1 MIKLLLFSA
10 TRLYK
15 MLACFMQG
23 LLDERYFFKPLK
35 TLIFSIFD
43 IINTLP
49 FSSRIQ
55 KALSTVQD
63 YSSTERFKTNLHVEF
78 IILHSNIFLKK
89 KEPN

>member
-1 MIKLLLFSA
+1 M
-10 TRLYK
+10 
-15 MLACFMQG
+15 
-23 LLDERYFFKPLK
+23 PLK

-43 IINTLP
+43 IINTFP

-89 KEPN
+89 KRTFLRKTTVINSDN